1 MHHFNYREGV
11 LHCEDVPLREIALE
25 VGTPCYVYSYSTLI
39 RHFRVMDEAFSAIPH
54 LVCFAVKANSN
65 IAVLKALAKE
75 GSGMDVVS
83 GGELFRALRAG
94 VDPERIVFAGVGK
107 TAQEMEYALR
117 VGILMF
123 NVESDQELETLEE
136 VACRLKIKAPVAL
149 RVNPDVDPKTH
160 PYISTG
166 LKKSKF
172 GIAIEEIVEE
182 YETAARLPCIQVR
195 GVHCH
200 IGSQI
205 TQVAPFV
212 EALGKVLGLVDRLRG
227 LGLDISYVD
236 MGGGLGIQY
245 KDESPPPPAELAS
258 AIRPLLEGRGL
269 TLILEPGRVIAGNA
283 GILLTKVLYLKKGRV
298 KRFVVVDAAMND
310 LARPS
315 LYGAYHAILP
325 VEERAA
331 GAMVADVVGPICESG
346 DFLAQ
351 DRELPELKQGDLL
364 AVMSAGAYGFT
375 MSSNYNSRPRVAEV
389 LVSGDRFWVVRER
402 ERYEDLVRGERI
414 PRFLL
419 SEQSS

>member
-1 MHHFNYREGV
+1 MHHFHYKDGG
-11 LHCEDVPLREIALE
+11 LHCEEVPLKKIAQE
-25 VGTPCYVYSYSTLI
+25 VGTPCYVYSYSTLV
-39 RHFRVMDEAFSAIPH
+39 RHYQVMDQAFSPFPH
-54 LVCFAVKANSN
+54 LICFAVKANSN
-65 IAVLKALAKE
+65 LAVLRALVRE
-75 GSGMDVVS
+75 GSGMDIVS

-94 VDPERIVFAGVGK
+94 ADPQKVVFAGVGK
-107 TAQEMEYALR
+107 TSQEIEYALR
-117 VGILMF
+117 AGILMF
-123 NVESDQELETLEE
+123 NVESEQELETLQE
-136 VACRLKIKAPVAL
+136 VACRLDTRAPVAL

-172 GIAIEEIVEE
+172 GIAIKEAVKE
-182 YETAARLPCIQVR
+182 YEKAMSLPCIEVK

-205 TQVAPFV
+205 TQVTPFV
-212 EALGKVLGLVDRLRG
+212 DALKRVLLLVDELRDRG
-227 LGLDISYVD
+227 VNISYVD
-236 MGGGLGIQY
+236 MGGGLGIRY
-245 KDESPPPPAELAS
+245 KDEDPPPPAELAR
-258 AIRPLLEGRGL
+258 AVEPLLKDKDL

-283 GILLTKVLYLKKGRV
+283 GILLTRVLYLKEGETKN
-298 KRFVVVDAAMND
+298 FVVVDAAMND

-325 VEERAA
+325 VVEKPA

-351 DRELPELKQGDLL
+351 DRELPALERGDLL

-389 LVSGDRFWVVRER
+389 MVKDDQYWVVKER
-402 ERYEDLVRGERI
+402 ETYEDLVRGERI
-414 PRFLL
+414 PPFLL
-419 SEQSS
+419 EE

>member
-1 MHHFNYREGV
+1 MHHFHYRDGK
-11 LHCEDVPLREIALE
+11 LHCEEVPLERIASE
-25 VGTPCYVYSYSTLI
+25 VGTPCYVYSYSTLV
-39 RHFRVMDEAFSAIPH
+39 RHYRVMNQAFSSFSH

-65 IAVLKALAKE
+65 VAVLRALIRE
-75 GSGMDVVS
+75 GSGVDVVS

-94 VDPERIVFAGVGK
+94 VDPQKVVFAGVGK
-107 TAQEMEYALR
+107 TPQEMEYALR
-117 VGILMF
+117 AGILLF
-123 NVESDQELETLEE
+123 NVESEQELETLQE
-136 VACRLKIKAPVAL
+136 VACRLDTRAPVAL

-172 GIAIEEIVEE
+172 GIAIREAVKE
-182 YETAARLPCIQVR
+182 YEKAMSLSCIEVK

-205 TQVAPFV
+205 TQVNPFV
-212 EALGKVLGLVDRLRG
+212 DALERILFLVDDLRDRG
-227 LGLDISYVD
+227 VDISYVD

-245 KDESPPPPAELAS
+245 KDEDPPPPAELAR
-258 AIRPLLEGRGL
+258 AIGPLLKGKEV

-283 GILLTKVLYLKKGRV
+283 GVLLTQVLYLKKGET
-298 KRFVVVDAAMND
+298 KNFVVVDAAMND

-325 VEERAA
+325 VIENPP

-351 DRELPELKQGDLL
+351 DRELPALDKGDLL

-389 LVSGDRFWVVRER
+389 MVKGDGYWVIRER
-402 ERYEDLVRGERI
+402 ESYEDLVRGERI
-414 PRFLL
+414 PPFLL
-419 SEQSS
+419 EA